1 MRDLGR
7 RSVFLFAVIA
17 LVVSGTPVLADEEPD
32 LADLTARFRLVRLF
46 DGDTENPRPD
56 LDPSFDTLFLDLE
69 SRLRAARGETGEW
82 KALQTEF
89 YECWADS
96 RFRTA
101 GASEDPGDEKISFE
115 LDMRLLD
122 ELELDLLPA
131 KDREIAGRCA
141 VREEAFAAAATGD
154 ESIAHLRSARNLYE
168 RAGNDERRRIVGVVI
183 VDIEA
188 KPSIDSFNAGD
199 FDAAYTWLKGREDE
213 LGDGE
218 AFKVFRQLVTTT
230 GPVVLKPIVVKQG
243 RGLFS
248 DHEVFLLPD
257 DGGEKIPWDGKPRR
271 VPAVGYTIQV
281 FVKGSDSA
289 TMELPA
295 PPARAGE
302 VATEIPLPIRIPE
315 NMVFIEEG
323 AGPDGKPVAAFFID
337 RTEVTVG
344 DYKSELSP
352 KSFWKRDTLPANGV
366 SFEEA
371 NRYAAK
377 VGKKLPTS
385 AQWMRAAFGDKRQRY
400 PWGPSPD
407 GKRYHMEGKA
417 SPTDA
422 LPRSEADRD
431 RFAHGPFKLFHMV
444 GNVWEWIYKD
454 PQRRGPG
461 YAIGASYRGYFDIFD
476 EKGWSVFDDPLPG
489 PAAFEAIGDAATRD
503 KYYKWRVN
511 DRTEKEVGFRC
522 VIELQ

>member
-1 MRDLGR
+1 MRDPGR
-7 RSVFLFAVIA
+7 RSVFLFAVVA
-17 LVVSGTPVLADEEPD
+17 LVVSGTSVLADEEPD
-32 LADLTARFRLVRLF
+32 LADLTDRFRLVRLF

-56 LDPSFDTLFLDLE
+56 LDPSFDALFIDLE
-69 SRLRAARGETGEW
+69 SRIGAARTDTFEW

-89 YECWADS
+89 YVCWADS

-101 GASEDPGDEKISFE
+101 VASKKPGDAQISFD
-115 LDMRLLD
+115 LDMKLLEEID
-122 ELELDLLPA
+122 LDPA
-131 KDREIAGRCA
+131 KDREIAARCA

-154 ESIAHLRSARNLYE
+154 ESIARLRSARNLYE
-168 RAGNDERRRIVGVVI
+168 RAGNDERRRAVGVAI
-183 VDIEA
+183 VDVEA
-188 KPSIDSFNAGD
+188 KPAIESFNAGD
-199 FDAAYTWLKGREDE
+199 FDTAYAWLKGREDE

-218 AFKVFRQLVTTT
+218 AYAVFRRIVTTT
-230 GPVVLKPIVVKQG
+230 APVVLKPIEVRQG

-248 DHEVFLLPD
+248 DHDVFLQPD
-257 DGGEKIPWDGKPRR
+257 DGGERIRWDGKPHRI
-271 VPAVGYTIQV
+271 PAGEYIIEV
-281 FVKGSDSA
+281 FAKGGGSA

-302 VATEIPLPIRIPE
+302 VATEIPLPNRIPE

-323 AGPDGKPVAAFFID
+323 VGPDGKPVAAFFID

-344 DYKSELSP
+344 DYKSEFSGKP
-352 KSFWKRDTLPANGV
+352 FWKKDTLPANGV
-366 SFEEA
+366 SFKEA

-377 VGKKLPTS
+377 VGKRLPTA

-400 PWGPSPD
+400 PWGSSRD
-407 GKRYHMEGKA
+407 AKRYHMEGKTA
-417 SPTDA
+417 PTDA
-422 LPRSEADRD
+422 LPRSDADRE

-461 YAIGASYRGYFDIFD
+461 FAIGAGYRGYLDIFD
-476 EKGWSVFDDPLPG
+476 EKGWDVFDDPLPG
-489 PAAFEAIGDAATRD
+489 PAAFEDMRDAATRD
-503 KYYKWRVN
+503 RYYKWRVN